1 MTGEFLCKATRLNK
15 IGFNDIDGYKEH
27 TRRLKR
33 LNKITKESLLIK
45 EEIRDNLGIIELSAA
60 RQERKEIVE
69 KMKALPNKKKEEAD
83 LVYIGGGLYEEI
95 K

>member
-1 MTGEFLCKATRLNK
+1 M
-15 IGFNDIDGYKEH
+15 
-27 TRRLKR
+27 LKR